1 MDNFDE
7 FIESNKQKKYIN
19 YFDFV
24 HIINACNIHYYE
36 NRYDEF
42 HFSGIHPQKKRKH
55 AQKSFNNYYG
65 DTAGILP
72 CTQCNGTNEIGYRGA
87 CPSYQNRDMFHC
99 DQTTTDMLSPWT
111 PLYNDITSSCN
122 SNALQSAQREFQNN
136 LGFAAPPT
144 LCNRT
149 NSLIPKPF
157 IEQEQEKEKKID
169 KIKKQID
176 FNVESLDDLLKL
188 IEHHPYSEEYEYNI
202 DLKGLHNIEP
212 ELKKLNG
219 MIGIKSL
226 KNSVLNQLIYFIQ
239 QPILGNTNDFKHTI
253 ICGPP
258 GTGKTEIAKILG
270 QMYCKIGVLKTN
282 IFKKVTRNDLVAGYL
297 GQTAIKTK
305 DVINSCL
312 GGCLFLDEAYSLG
325 GGDNTDSFAKE
336 CVDILCEALSDHKE
350 DLMVIVAGY
359 EDDLKNHFFSINK
372 GLESRF
378 IWKFN
383 MEDYTSKDM
392 VDIFEKKVREL
403 EWELNT
409 ELSNKRLV
417 EWIDNKKENF
427 KHFGRDIEIL
437 LSHCKICHSR
447 RVYGKSSELLK
458 KITMEDLESGYKYF
472 LENGKKKH
480 KELYCSLYL

>member
-7 FIESNKQKKYIN
+7 FIGSIKQKKYIN
-19 YFDFV
+19 YHDFV
-24 HIINACNIHYYE
+24 HVINACNVHYYE
-36 NRYDEF
+36 NKYDEA
-42 HFSGIHPQKKRKH
+42 HFSGIHPQKKKRK
-55 AQKSFNNYYG
+55 QNQNYG
-65 DTAGILP
+65 LF
-72 CTQCNGTNEIGYRGA
+72 TQGSTNYN
-87 CPSYQNRDMFHC
+87 YQY
-99 DQTTTDMLSPWT
+99 PI
-111 PLYNDITSSCN
+111 PLND
-122 SNALQSAQREFQNN
+122 
-136 LGFAAPPT
+136 P
-144 LCNRT
+144 LCNKIT
-149 NSLIPKPF
+149 EYTTLPKP
-157 IEQEQEKEKKID
+157 EPEKNPD

-176 FNVESLDDLLKL
+176 FTVENLDDLLKL
-188 IEHHPYSEEYEYNI
+188 IEQHPYSEEYEYNI
-202 DLKGLHNIEP
+202 DLKGLHSIQP
-212 ELKKLNG
+212 ELKKLND

-239 QPILGNTNDFKHTI
+239 QPLLGNINDFKHTI

-270 QMYCKIGVLKTN
+270 QMYCKIGVLKQN

-325 GGDNTDSFAKE
+325 GGDNSDSFAKE

-359 EDDLKNHFFSINK
+359 EEDLKNHFFSINQ

-383 MEDYTSKDM
+383 IEDYSSKDM
-392 VDIFEKKVREL
+392 VEIFEKKVREL
-403 EWELNT
+403 EWELVSD
-409 ELSNKRLV
+409 LSNKKLI
-417 EWIDNKKENF
+417 EWVDSKKENF

-437 LSHCKICHSR
+437 LSHVKICHSR
-447 RVYGKSSELLK
+447 RVYGKSSDLLK
-458 KITMEDLESGYKYF
+458 KITLEDLDSGYKHF
-472 LENGKKKH
+472 LENGKKKPN
-480 KELYCSLYL
+480 ERYCSLYL

>member
-7 FIESNKQKKYIN
+7 FIGSIKQKKHIN

-24 HIINACNIHYYE
+24 HVINACNVHYYE
-36 NRYDEF
+36 NKYDEV
-42 HFSGIHPQKKRKH
+42 HFSGIHPKNKKKCP
-55 AQKSFNNYYG
+55 NNYLGKTLHNNQYFPP
-65 DTAGILP
+65 IHSYELFSQKP
-72 CTQCNGTNEIGYRGA
+72 TNYEYNQYPIYSE
-87 CPSYQNRDMFHC
+87 PSDNNIPEY
-99 DQTTTDMLSPWT
+99 TTL
-111 PLYNDITSSCN
+111 
-122 SNALQSAQREFQNN
+122 
-136 LGFAAPPT
+136 
-144 LCNRT
+144 
-149 NSLIPKPF
+149 PKP
-157 IEQEQEKEKKID
+157 EPN
-169 KIKKQID
+169 KIKKEID
-176 FNVESLDDLLKL
+176 FTVDTLEDLLKL
-188 IEHHPYSEEYEYNI
+188 IEQHPYSEEYEYNI
-202 DLKGLHNIEP
+202 DLKGLHAIEP
-212 ELKKLNG
+212 ELKKLNN

-239 QPILGNTNDFKHTI
+239 QPLLGNINDFKHTI

-270 QMYCKIGVLKTN
+270 QIYCKIGVLKQN

-325 GGDNTDSFAKE
+325 GGDNADSFAKE
-336 CVDILCEALSDHKE
+336 CVDILCEALSDHKD

-359 EDDLKNHFFSINK
+359 EDDLKNHFFAINK

-383 MEDYTSKDM
+383 IENYSSKDM
-392 VDIFEKKVREL
+392 VEIFEKKVREL
-403 EWELNT
+403 EWELVSD
-409 ELSNKRLV
+409 LSNKKLV
-417 EWIDNKKENF
+417 EWVENKKENF

-437 LSHCKICHSR
+437 LSHIKICHSR

-458 KITMEDLESGYKYF
+458 KITLEDLESGYNHF

-480 KELYCSLYL
+480 QERYCSLYL

>member
-7 FIESNKQKKYIN
+7 FIESTKQKKYIN

-24 HIINACNIHYYE
+24 HIINACNVHYYE
-36 NRYDEF
+36 NKYDEV
-42 HFSGIHPQKKRKH
+42 HFSGIHPQKKRKPIQNLPS
-55 AQKSFNNYYG
+55 ASSYDFFTQNNVG
-65 DTAGILP
+65 QI
-72 CTQCNGTNEIGYRGA
+72 NHN
-87 CPSYQNRDMFHC
+87 YQYPIRL
-99 DQTTTDMLSPWT
+99 DQNHPNASD
-111 PLYNDITSSCN
+111 PLYNNINLYSGLGCAAASNQDIDMPHSGLRSRIEVN
-122 SNALQSAQREFQNN
+122 EYSIL
-136 LGFAAPPT
+136 
-144 LCNRT
+144 
-149 NSLIPKPF
+149 PKPEHLTRYSV
-157 IEQEQEKEKKID
+157 IAASEKCPENKID

-176 FNVESLDDLLKL
+176 FTVNTLDDLLKL
-188 IEHHPYSEEYEYNI
+188 IEQHPYLEEYEYNI
-202 DLKGLHNIEP
+202 DLKGLHAIEP
-212 ELKKLNG
+212 ELKQLNG

-239 QPILGNTNDFKHTI
+239 QPLLGNTNDFKHTI

-305 DVINSCL
+305 DVINSCI

-383 MEDYTSKDM
+383 IDDYSSKDM
-392 VDIFEKKVREL
+392 VEIFEKKVREL
-403 EWELNT
+403 EWQLNG
-409 ELSNKRLV
+409 ELSNKKLV
-417 EWIDNKKENF
+417 EWIDSKKENF

-447 RVYGKSSELLK
+447 RVYGKSSDLLK
-458 KITMEDLESGYKYF
+458 KITLEDLETGYKYF
-472 LENGKKKH
+472 LENGKKKPH
-480 KELYCSLYL
+480 ERYCSLYL

>member
-7 FIESNKQKKYIN
+7 FIISIQQKKYIN

-24 HIINACNIHYYE
+24 HVINACNAHFYE
-36 NRYDEF
+36 NRFEQV
-42 HFSGIHPQKKRKH
+42 HFSGIHPQRKKQYTIH
-55 AQKSFNNYYG
+55 DPAAFIGNAA
-65 DTAGILP
+65 T
-72 CTQCNGTNEIGYRGA
+72 TQ
-87 CPSYQNRDMFHC
+87 S
-99 DQTTTDMLSPWT
+99 
-111 PLYNDITSSCN
+111 
-122 SNALQSAQREFQNN
+122 LQSYEIFSQRPVYPIQYNN
-136 LGFAAPPT
+136 NTEDYNTLPPALLT
-144 LCNRT
+144 VPQ
-149 NSLIPKPF
+149 SQ
-157 IEQEQEKEKKID
+157 EQEQNIN

-176 FNVESLDDLLKL
+176 FNVDSLDDLLKL
-188 IEHHPYSEEYEYNI
+188 IELHPYSEEYEYNI
-202 DLKGLHNIEP
+202 DLKGLHDIEP

-239 QPILGNTNDFKHTI
+239 QPLLGNTNDFKHTI

-270 QMYCKIGVLKTN
+270 KMYCKIGVLKSN
-282 IFKKVTRNDLVAGYL
+282 IFKKVTRNDLVAGFL

-325 GGDNTDSFAKE
+325 GGDNNDSFAKE

-350 DLMVIVAGY
+350 DLMVIIAGY
-359 EDDLKNHFFSINK
+359 EDDLKNHFFSINQ

-403 EWELNT
+403 EWELNS
-409 ELSNKRLV
+409 ELSNKRLI

-447 RVYGKSSELLK
+447 RVYGKSPELLK
-458 KITMEDLESGYKYF
+458 KITLADLESGYKYF

-480 KELYCSLYL
+480 KEQYCSLYL

>member
-7 FIESNKQKKYIN
+7 FIESIKHKKHIN

-24 HIINACNIHYYE
+24 HVINACNCHYYE
-36 NRYDEF
+36 NRYDEV
-42 HFSGIHPQKKRKH
+42 HFSGIHPQKKRK
-55 AQKSFNNYYG
+55 Q
-65 DTAGILP
+65 I
-72 CTQCNGTNEIGYRGA
+72 Q
-87 CPSYQNRDMFHC
+87 SYELFPQRPHW
-99 DQTTTDMLSPWT
+99 DQTTTDDLSPWSST
-111 PLYNDITSSCN
+111 YNDITE
-122 SNALQSAQREFQNN
+122 QI
-136 LGFAAPPT
+136 T
-144 LCNRT
+144 
-149 NSLIPKPF
+149 IPKPF
-157 IEQEQEKEKKID
+157 MEKEKETNID

-176 FNVESLDDLLKL
+176 FNVDSLDDLLKL
-188 IEHHPYSEEYEYNI
+188 IEQHPYSEEYEYNI

-239 QPILGNTNDFKHTI
+239 QPLLGNANDFKHTI
-253 ICGPP
+253 ICGQP

-359 EDDLKNHFFSINK
+359 EDDLKNHFFSINQ

-403 EWELNT
+403 EWELNS

-480 KELYCSLYL
+480 KERYCSLYL